1 MRSEC
6 HPKRLPPRGNSGT
19 SEKLSASGPPTADA
33 AEMSSEL
40 WKGEILGEDGE
51 LALGSS
57 RFKSVDHEKQGDR
70 RIGKTGGRKIG

>member
-1 MRSEC
+1 
-6 HPKRLPPRGNSGT
+6 
-19 SEKLSASGPPTADA
+19 
-33 AEMSSEL
+33 MSSEL

>member
-1 MRSEC
+1 
-6 HPKRLPPRGNSGT
+6 
-19 SEKLSASGPPTADA
+19 
-33 AEMSSEL
+33 MSSEL

-70 RIGKTGGRKIG
+70 RIGKTGGRMIG